1 MSVKMYRHRHLSMLV
16 VVRRTAMAPSRPA
29 RLRRR
34 GLLGVP
40 ALVVA
45 ALTVV
50 ARPAPASAAPKA
62 ECLADLL
69 QES

>member
-1 MSVKMYRHRHLSMLV
+1 MGP
-16 VVRRTAMAPSRPA
+16 ARPA

-40 ALVVA
+40 VLVTA
-45 ALTVV
+45 ALAVA
-50 ARPAPASAAPKA
+50 ARPAPASAAPKTL

-69 QES
+69 QQS

>member
-1 MSVKMYRHRHLSMLV
+1 
-16 VVRRTAMAPSRPA
+16 MASARPV

-40 ALVVA
+40 ALVAA
-45 ALTVV
+45 ALTLL
-50 ARPAPASAAPKA
+50 ARPAAASAAPPA

-69 QES
+69 RES

>member
-1 MSVKMYRHRHLSMLV
+1 MDAA
-16 VVRRTAMAPSRPA
+16 RTT

-40 ALVVA
+40 ALVAA
-45 ALTVV
+45 ALTLV
-50 ARPAPASAAPKA
+50 ARPAPANAAAPA

-69 QES
+69 RES

>member
-1 MSVKMYRHRHLSMLV
+1 
-16 VVRRTAMAPSRPA
+16 MAPDRPA

-40 ALVVA
+40 ALVAAA
-45 ALTVV
+45 ALTLL
-50 ARPAPASAAPKA
+50 ARPVAAHAADAASPV

-69 QES
+69 RES

>member
-1 MSVKMYRHRHLSMLV
+1 
-16 VVRRTAMAPSRPA
+16 MAPARPV

-40 ALVVA
+40 ALVATAVA
-45 ALTVV
+45 VA
-50 ARPAPASAAPKA
+50 ARPAPAAAAPAAAKP

-69 QES
+69 HADADLLQES

>member
-1 MSVKMYRHRHLSMLV
+1 
-16 VVRRTAMAPSRPA
+16 MAPARPV

-40 ALVVA
+40 ALVAAAAVA
-45 ALTVV
+45 VA
-50 ARPAPASAAPKA
+50 ARPAPAVAAPKKL

>member
-1 MSVKMYRHRHLSMLV
+1 
-16 VVRRTAMAPSRPA
+16 MAPARPV

-40 ALVVA
+40 ALVAAAAVA
-45 ALTVV
+45 VA
-50 ARPAPASAAPKA
+50 ARPAPAVAATAAPK